1 MSDSDVYL
9 PSASSNESFDTSYSS
24 GKEEMEVSCEF
35 YHCLFSKRFFFFERT
50 HTKLLK
56 VLRFKKHSSNLGD
69 FTHERQF
76 LIKFI
81 AAAVSLRFDELWPRK
96 KIAAWILQRRY
107 ISVTSVEYNTFCPA
121 SRSQAREQ
129 RLFVQRQVT
138 KQHVRI
144 SSIGLCAGLI
154 RQGEFQQMDS
164 RGLKI

>member
-35 YHCLFSKRFFFFERT
+35 YQCLFSKRFFFCKG
-50 HTKLLK
+50 HT
-56 VLRFKKHSSNLGD
+56 RD
-69 FTHERQF
+69 FWKFYVSRNTP
-76 LIKFI
+76 LTWAIKFI

-96 KIAAWILQRRY
+96 KIAACILQRRY

-129 RLFVQRQVT
+129 RLFVQPQVT
-138 KQHVRI
+138 KQHVRV
-144 SSIGLCAGLI
+144 SSIGLCARLI